1 MPNALHERLAAA
13 LADAVGTGGGLGF
26 GAGEPPEPEPTA
38 VAALALGDQ
47 RSQQW
52 LLDRQ
57 HPGGGFAL
65 DTGAV
70 ENSATTALVALALPA
85 GTARERA
92 LDYAVAR
99 RALVPKG
106 LEGSDAAWGWTPAS
120 YSWTEPTARVLLA
133 VRVLRPGASATIA
146 EAQRTLARREC
157 TDGGWNYGNRDA
169 LGTDLKP
176 YVQTTAVA
184 VMALQ
189 GQPRDL
195 AERGQAHLRAHWRD
209 ERGGLTLAQTLVALR
224 LTGDGLDDLDDLGVA
239 LDQQHART
247 GFLGNQLTLAWS
259 VLATAPDERLDALR
273 AAA

>member
-1 MPNALHERLAAA
+1 MPNGLHERLVGALAAA
-13 LADAVGTGGGLGF
+13 IGNDGGLGF
-26 GAGEPPEPEPTA
+26 GAGDAPEPEPTA

-47 RSQQW
+47 RARQW
-52 LLDRQ
+52 LLGHQ
-57 HPGGGFAL
+57 HPSGGFAL

-70 ENSATTALVALALPA
+70 ENTATTALIALALPA
-85 GTARERA
+85 GSARERA
-92 LDYAVAR
+92 LDDAVAR
-99 RALVPKG
+99 HALVPDA
-106 LEGSDAAWGWTPAS
+106 LEGADPAWGWTPTS

-133 VRVLRPGASATIA
+133 MRVLRPGATATID
-146 EAQRTLARREC
+146 EAQRTLAQREC
-157 TDGGWNYGNRDA
+157 RDGGWNYGNRDA

-189 GQPRDL
+189 GRPREL
-195 AERGQAHLRAHWRD
+195 AQRGAAHLRAHWRE

-224 LTGDGLDDLDDLGVA
+224 LAGVATDDTAELEAA

-247 GFLGNQLTLAWS
+247 GFLGNQLTLAWA
-259 VLATAPDERLDALR
+259 VLATGPDDRLDALR